1 MKTKQIIQGK
11 DSVEKIHQITQ
22 KILKKYPRQN
32 VKILGY
38 RMDFELQ
45 TIKLAFSLN

>member
-11 DSVEKIHQITQ
+11 DSVEKIHKITQ
-22 KILKKYPRQN
+22 KILKKYPKRS

-38 RMDFELQ
+38 RMDFGMQ